1 MIDTYLSCAVR
12 VAKSFERIADA
23 LEEIAVQGRGEVVH
37 KIEIAS
43 QEVKP
48 SEQVVLVQGLTEADV
63 RKAIATHVN
72 KHGVDGTRA
81 ILKKFG
87 DGMVA
92 SIPTEKYADVIKAL
106 GE

>member
-1 MIDTYLSCAVR
+1 MIDALNRIEVQL
-12 VAKSFERIADA
+12 KRIADSM
-23 LEEIAVQGRGEVVH
+23 EKYDE
-37 KIEIAS
+37 
-43 QEVKP
+43 
-48 SEQVVLVQGLTEADV
+48 EQVVHTLVTAPTTVAEVVAAQIKLTEADV

>member
-1 MIDTYLSCAVR
+1 MIDQL
-12 VAKSFERIADA
+12 KRIADA

-37 KIEIAS
+37 TLVTLPTKATEEIK
-43 QEVKP
+43 ELLKP
-48 SEQVVLVQGLTEADV
+48 VLTEADV